1 MARRSFPHRHPTPP
15 TFQIKSLHPLTANAI
30 TNRMASL
37 LLLIAVIFTAISPAA
52 IAANENSTDFI
63 LRNCAATLYPQ
74 LCYKSLKPY
83 APTVNQNPLT
93 LAVAAANVSLSK
105 IKGASFQAV
114 RLRRNSTG
122 RAGAALRDCVES
134 LRTAADLTK
143 QSALEIK
150 KLGPAAQAG
159 GPSFAWEVSNAQ
171 TWMSAA
177 LTNEDTC
184 IDGFDDVGGG
194 GGSAAVKVFIGTV
207 GRVKQYTSNALAL
220 LNALVV
226 G

>member
-1 MARRSFPHRHPTPP
+1 
-15 TFQIKSLHPLTANAI
+15 
-30 TNRMASL
+30 MASL

-52 IAANENSTDFI
+52 IASKENSTDFI

-83 APTVNQNPLT
+83 APTVNQSPLT

-105 IKGASFQAV
+105 IKDASLQAV

-122 RAGAALRDCVES
+122 RVGAALRDCVES

-143 QSALEIK
+143 QSAEEIQ

-184 IDGFDDVGGG
+184 IDGFDGVGGG
-194 GGSAAVKVFIGTV
+194 GGGGAAVKVFIGTV